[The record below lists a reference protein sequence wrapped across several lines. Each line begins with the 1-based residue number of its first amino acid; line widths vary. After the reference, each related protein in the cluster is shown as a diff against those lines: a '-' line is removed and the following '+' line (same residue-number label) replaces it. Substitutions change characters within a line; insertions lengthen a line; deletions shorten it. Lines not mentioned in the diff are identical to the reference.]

1 MATDRDEL
9 GKILRWQVDAGADE
23 AIGEVPVNRFAAPA
37 PQPAPQTES
46 QVAPA
51 PATETASARPAVG
64 PLEPAAQSLA
74 GARALAAASD
84 DLDALRAALEGFEGC
99 ALKHTATN
107 LVFGDGNPHAKLM
120 LVGEAPGADEDRQG
134 TPFVGVSGKLL
145 DRMLAAIGFDRT
157 SVYITNLLPWRP
169 PGNRAPTN
177 TEIEA
182 CLPFTERHI
191 ELVDPAVL
199 IFVGGVA
206 AKTLLGRREGITRLR
221 GNWIDY
227 GSTHLPRPVPSIAI
241 FHPAYLLRS
250 PAQKALAWRDLLAV
264 KEKYDMLAA
273 K

>member
-37 PQPAPQTES
+37 PQPARQPAPQTES

-107 LVFGDGNPHAKLM
+107 LVFGDGNPQAKLM

-145 DRMLAAIGFDRT
+145 DRMLAAIGF
-157 SVYITNLLPWRP
+157 
-169 PGNRAPTN
+169 
-177 TEIEA
+177 
-182 CLPFTERHI
+182 
-191 ELVDPAVL
+191 
-199 IFVGGVA
+199 
-206 AKTLLGRREGITRLR
+206 
-221 GNWIDY
+221 
-227 GSTHLPRPVPSIAI
+227 
-241 FHPAYLLRS
+241 
-250 PAQKALAWRDLLAV
+250 
-264 KEKYDMLAA
+264 
-273 K
+273 